1 MTKTGKL
8 TKIRRNVI
16 AENTEANEKTEAK
29 RKLKSRKFIRKN

>member
-29 RKLKSRKFIRKN
+29 RNLRSRKFRRKN

>member
-16 AENTEANEKTEAK
+16 AENTEANEKTEAN
-29 RKLKSRKFIRKN
+29 RKLKIRKFRRKI

>member
-16 AENTEANEKTEAK
+16 AENTEANEKTEVK
-29 RKLKSRKFIRKN
+29 RNLKSRKFRRKN